1 MSTRRSTDEVRA
13 LLIGAARELFGAQGY
28 DATTTRQ
35 IASRAGVSEPLLFNH
50 YGSKRNLFDAAVMEP
65 FADLIEQ
72 YKAAW
77 RSERAESSSE
87 SLVHDF
93 VSRLFGLARTNRPL
107 LLSLALNRAAG
118 SRTEGADLLDELAGS
133 LQSLRELA
141 PRMKDARLNHL
152 DAPATTAAV
161 AGMVFGVALLDDLLF
176 PADMAPLEDSELIGE
191 IATLTMHGIAHRE

>member
-35 IASRAGVSEPLLFNH
+35 IATRAGVSEPLLFNH
-50 YGSKRNLFDAAVMEP
+50 YGSKRNLFAAAVVEP
-65 FADLIEQ
+65 FADLVEQ

-77 RSERAESSSE
+77 RSERAETSSE

-93 VSRLFGLARTNRPL
+93 VTRLFRLAHTNRPL

-161 AGMVFGVALLDDLLF
+161 AGMVFGVALLGDLLF
-176 PADMAPLEDSELIGE
+176 PADMVPLEESELIGE